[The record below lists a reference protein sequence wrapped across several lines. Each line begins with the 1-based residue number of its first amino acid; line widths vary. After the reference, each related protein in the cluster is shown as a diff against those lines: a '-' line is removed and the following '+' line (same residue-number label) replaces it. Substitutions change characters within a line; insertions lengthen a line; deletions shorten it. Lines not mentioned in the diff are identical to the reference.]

1 MTGLFQFFAALFQ
14 MDERV
19 WERHANPWSV
29 WTRFATFPFLMLAIW
44 SWHWIGWACL
54 VPISLLAAWLWL
66 NPRIFPPPSS
76 TQSWAS
82 RAVMGE
88 RVFMLRVLHPVPVEH
103 TNVITLLG
111 IATSVSGF
119 LMAGGFLTAEPITF
133 TVGGLLLIVFKF
145 WFCDRMAWLFD
156 EMSEDVPEY
165 RAWRR

>member
-1 MTGLFQFFAALFQ
+1 MNDFMQFIAALFQ

-54 VPISLLAAWLWL
+54 IPVGLFVIWLWL
-66 NPRIFPPPSS
+66 NPRVFPPPAF
-76 TQSWAS
+76 TQSWAA
-82 RAVMGE
+82 RAVLGE
-88 RVFMLRVLHPVPVEH
+88 RVFILRMMHPVPVEH

-119 LMAGGFLTAEPITF
+119 LMAGAFLAAEPFTF
-133 TVGGLLLIVFKF
+133 IAGGVAVIVFKL
-145 WFCDRMAWLFD
+145 WLCDRMVWLFD